1 MKKVKKKG
9 NRKEKYSKEQGDKK
23 MTQIQSENNKK
34 VRSFIPSIMTNEPKS
49 PTEEDKHHVETF
61 LGSVPFLG
69 GFFKELGKAD
79 VFKERFREVNKKIE
93 ENLKKGGEKNWTV
106 ESKLSVRPL
115 SEGIKQA
122 EKDSSTLVMKED
134 YWYGKKGDKLILAV
148 KVPSEDVIVRLKGK
162 NLLVNG
168 HNFNKSIELPDYF
181 KNIKHQEYKKGVL
194 ALELTK

>member
-1 MKKVKKKG
+1 MSLNLRQKKT
-9 NRKEKYSKEQGDKK
+9 N
-23 MTQIQSENNKK
+23 
-34 VRSFIPSIMTNEPKS
+34 IMLKL
-49 PTEEDKHHVETF
+49 F
-61 LGSVPFLG
+61 RQCAFLG

-93 ENLKKGGEKNWTV
+93 ENLKKAEKRIGPSNQ
-106 ESKLSVRPL
+106 SCLSVL

-181 KNIKHQEYKKGVL
+181 KNIKHQEYKKAFWRL
-194 ALELTK
+194 S